1 MSDDAA
7 VIFNPDL
14 GKFEQGIPA
23 RNLTLDEWNEVSP
36 ETQKRLLESGLYKIA
51 KPAKKKESE

>member
-1 MSDDAA
+1 MSDEPT

-23 RNLTLDEWNEVSP
+23 RNLTQDEWNEVPP
-36 ETQKRLLESGLYKIA
+36 ETQKRLLESGLYRVA